1 MAIYDDMLEITSP
14 GPLPDLLS
22 FEELG
27 TGRSEIRN
35 RVLAPIF
42 KDMKLI
48 EAWGSGIQKMR
59 MELKEYPEIELVL
72 KEAGH
77 AFQVQFV
84 KKGIQGTKQEPS
96 RNQVG
101 TKQGPSKE
109 MPVSTQKLNNVQ
121 FQLLKLCRDAKAVV
135 DLMKVFNRSNRTKFK
150 RSIIEPLMDEG
161 LLEMTEPN
169 SPKSP
174 MQKYQTTAK
183 GRQFVNQTTSSK
195 GRNNK

>member
-1 MAIYDDMLEITSP
+1 VAIYDDMLEITSP
-14 GPLPDLLS
+14 GPLPYLLS
-22 FEELG
+22 FEDLG

-35 RVLAPIF
+35 RVLTPIF
-42 KDMKLI
+42 KDLKLI
-48 EAWGSGIQKMR
+48 EAWGSGIQKMKT
-59 MELKEYPEIELVL
+59 ELKNYPEIELILQEV
-72 KEAGH
+72 GH

-96 RNQVG
+96 RHQVG
-101 TKQGPSKE
+101 TKQAPSRHQVGTLRPE
-109 MPVSTQKLNNVQ
+109 QVNILEICVEPRQIVE
-121 FQLLKLCRDAKAVV
+121 LLEIS
-135 DLMKVFNRSNRTKFK
+135 NRSDRSKFRK
-150 RSIIEPLMDEG
+150 GVINPLMEAG

-174 MQKYQTTAK
+174 TQKYQTTAK

>member
-14 GPLPDLLS
+14 GPLPDFLS

-27 TGRSEIRN
+27 TGRREIRN

-84 KKGIQGTKQEPS
+84 KKEKVKAESGPGQG
-96 RNQVG
+96 RV
-101 TKQGPSKE
+101 
-109 MPVSTQKLNNVQ
+109 
-121 FQLLKLCRDAKAVV
+121 KA
-135 DLMKVFNRSNRTKFK
+135 
-150 RSIIEPLMDEG
+150 E
-161 LLEMTEPN
+161 
-169 SPKSP
+169 
-174 MQKYQTTAK
+174 
-183 GRQFVNQTTSSK
+183 
-195 GRNNK
+195 

>member
-1 MAIYDDMLEITSP
+1 MAIYDNMLEITSP

-96 RNQVG
+96 RDY
-101 TKQGPSKE
+101 KQGPSRGEAESRVRAESGQSEGRVTARVDARKN
-109 MPVSTQKLNNVQ
+109 SGSSCFRSFVQ
-121 FQLLKLCRDAKAVV
+121 
-135 DLMKVFNRSNRTKFK
+135 S
-150 RSIIEPLMDEG
+150 
-161 LLEMTEPN
+161 
-169 SPKSP
+169 
-174 MQKYQTTAK
+174 
-183 GRQFVNQTTSSK
+183 
-195 GRNNK
+195 RNI

>member
-84 KKGIQGTKQEPS
+84 KKGGAEAESGQSQGRVK
-96 RNQVG
+96 
-101 TKQGPSKE
+101 KE
-109 MPVSTQKLNNVQ
+109 SQPESQPESM
-121 FQLLKLCRDAKAVV
+121 RG
-135 DLMKVFNRSNRTKFK
+135 R
-150 RSIIEPLMDEG
+150 I
-161 LLEMTEPN
+161 LE
-169 SPKSP
+169 
-174 MQKYQTTAK
+174 ALA
-183 GRQFVNQTTSSK
+183 
-195 GRNNK
+195 